1 MAQSRKR
8 PPSRGARPAGKPSVS
23 KGPANRGRPGRP
35 AARVAP
41 PRKATVADWV
51 AASRWRTLPLSIAPV
66 AAGTGAA
73 VVADGGVFHEYR
85 IPLCLAVALFL
96 QLGVNYANDYSD
108 GIRGTDD
115 YRVGPA
121 RLTASGA
128 AKPRTVLTVALAF
141 LALAAVAGLA
151 LVVLSQQ
158 WWLLAVGAAAIAA
171 AWFYTGGKRP
181 YGYAAL
187 GEVGVFVFFGLVA
200 TCGTTFVQAGEIN
213 TESWLSGVG
222 IGFLACA
229 ALIANNIRDIEQ
241 DRRAGKRTLSVLIG
255 PVASRVLYCVLLLLA
270 FAIVGFFAIFY
281 PFSYLVFFALLI
293 AIPAGLIV
301 ATGRTAREFVLA
313 LALTSA
319 LTLVYGVGLAAAFIL

>member
-1 MAQSRKR
+1 VAQSKKR
-8 PPSRGARPAGKPSVS
+8 PPSRGPRPVPPSAAKALAG
-23 KGPANRGRPGRP
+23 RGRPGRP
-35 AARVAP
+35 AARAP
-41 PRKATVADWV
+41 RRATVADWV
-51 AASRWRTLPLSIAPV
+51 SASRWRTLPLSIAPV

-96 QLGVNYANDYSD
+96 QLAVNYANDYSD
-108 GIRGTDD
+108 GIRGTDSF
-115 YRVGPA
+115 RVGPA
-121 RLTASGA
+121 RLTGSGA
-128 AKPRTVLTVALAF
+128 AKPRTVLAVALVF
-141 LALAAVAGLA
+141 FALAAVAGLA

-158 WWLLAVGAAAIAA
+158 WWLLAVGAVAIAA

-181 YGYAAL
+181 YGYAGL
-187 GEVGVFVFFGLVA
+187 GEVGVFLFFGLVA
-200 TCGTTFVQAGEIN
+200 TCGTTFVQTGDVN

-255 PVASRVLYCVLLLLA
+255 SVASRVLYCVLLLLA
-270 FAIVGFFAIFY
+270 FGILGFFAIFY
-281 PFSYLVFFALLI
+281 PFAYLVFFGLLI
-293 AIPAGLIV
+293 GIPAGLIV

-319 LTLVYGVGLAAAFIL
+319 LTLVYGVGIAAAFIL